1 MNNKGEKMLFRET
14 IKQTKSFSIFKCLLN
29 NDYEIHDKKGLLTS
43 RDNLKEVDVFLKEN
57 ENKKPR
63 I

>member
-1 MNNKGEKMLFRET
+1 MLLRET

-29 NDYEIHDKKGLLTS
+29 NDYEIHDKKGLLTC
-43 RDNLKEVDVFLKEN
+43 RDTLKEVDVFLKEN
-57 ENKKPR
+57 QNKKPR

>member
-1 MNNKGEKMLFRET
+1 MVKGKIKDGLLEI
-14 IKQTKSFSIFKCLLN
+14 IKQTKSFLIYKSLLN
-29 NDYEIHDKKGLLTS
+29 NDYEIHDEKGLLTT
-43 RDNLKEVDVFLKEN
+43 RDTLEEVDVFLKNN

>member
-1 MNNKGEKMLFRET
+1 MLLRET

-29 NDYEIHDKKGLLTS
+29 NDYEIHDKKGLLTT
-43 RDNLKEVDVFLKEN
+43 RDSLEEVDVFLKNN